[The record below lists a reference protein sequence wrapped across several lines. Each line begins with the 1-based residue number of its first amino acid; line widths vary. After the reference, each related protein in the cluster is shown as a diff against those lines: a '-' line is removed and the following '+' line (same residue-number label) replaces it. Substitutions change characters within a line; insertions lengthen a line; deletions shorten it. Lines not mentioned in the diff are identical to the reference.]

1 MADEAQT
8 IRRNESVRALCGGSV
23 VDKFIRPTLAEFLGT
38 AFLVFLLCSCGPIYL
53 FHGEIYD
60 RSITL
65 NDNLFS
71 ALVYGFGYVFLI
83 YAFGDISGGY
93 FNPVITFALT
103 LNGALP
109 VLVAVCFFIAQIGG
123 GLLGAALALAA
134 VPTNK
139 YTQFIGG
146 ATMLINET
154 EPGWAVLIEGIL
166 TFIVTLTVCITALD
180 KTKKKMSPLAVGFSV
195 IACAMSGA
203 QYTGGS
209 MNPARS
215 LGPAASYS
223 KYLEF
228 NVWEHHYVYWA
239 GPTAGALV
247 AAIIYRFLFAK
258 RRTPDYT
265 TFTNFEG
272 HSAHSNDIPIQ

>member
-1 MADEAQT
+1 MTKMADEAQT
-8 IRRNESVRALCGGSV
+8 IPRHESVCVLCGGSV
-23 VDKFIRPTLAEFLGT
+23 VDKFVRPTLAEFLGT
-38 AFLVFLLCSCGPIYL
+38 AFLVFLLCSCAPI
-53 FHGEIYD
+53 
-60 RSITL
+60 RL
-65 NDNLFS
+65 NTFMHIIEGNVFS
-71 ALVYGFGYVFLI
+71 ALVYGFGYAFLI

-109 VLVAVCFFIAQIGG
+109 VLVAICFFIAQIGG
-123 GLLGAALALAA
+123 SFLGAALALAA
-134 VPTNK
+134 IPTNK
-139 YTQFIGG
+139 YKEFIGG

-166 TFIVTLTVCITALD
+166 TFILTFTVLLTSLD
-180 KTKKKMSPLAVGFSV
+180 KKKKKMSPLAIGFSV

-203 QYTGGS
+203 RYTGGS

-215 LGPAASYS
+215 LGPAAAYS

-228 NVWEHHYVYWA
+228 NVWEHHYVYWV
-239 GPTAGALV
+239 GPTAGAVV

-258 RRTPDYT
+258 RRTPDYM
-265 TFTNFEG
+265 TFTNSEG
-272 HSAHSNDIPIQ
+272 HLTPSNNIPIQ